1 MSVRDDQAI
10 DDDDDDTADDDTA
23 DDNSDVSV
31 KFPICWPLSSCHN

>member
-31 KFPICWPLSSCHN
+31 KFPIC